1 MPETLIQSSIH
12 ANSPR
17 PARGCTR
24 LGYPLSRNRF
34 RPRPPTL
41 HPCPNRCLG
50 RLWPRYAPFR
60 QFILGAATYLAEDDR
75 GVVGFAGLE
84 TNGHVASVY
93 VRQDCIR
100 QGVGSYLLSYLL
112 SQAQG
117 MTLDRLYAEA
127 SHLSLGLFLKHGFCH
142 YATETVE
149 RDGVTFDRYL
159 VEKRRPF

>member
-1 MPETLIQSSIH
+1 M
-12 ANSPR
+12 
-17 PARGCTR
+17 
-24 LGYPLSRNRF
+24 
-34 RPRPPTL
+34 
-41 HPCPNRCLG
+41 
-50 RLWPRYAPFR
+50 
-60 QFILGAATYLAEDDR
+60 
-75 GVVGFAGLE
+75 VGFAGLE